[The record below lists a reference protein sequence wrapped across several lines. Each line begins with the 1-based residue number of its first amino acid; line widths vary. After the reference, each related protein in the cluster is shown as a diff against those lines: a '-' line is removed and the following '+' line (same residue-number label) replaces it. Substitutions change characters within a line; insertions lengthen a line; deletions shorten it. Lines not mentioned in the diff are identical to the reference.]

1 MNDKRKKDLHELE
14 RIIGYRFKNI
24 VFLNTAM
31 THSSFGNGQEVEFQH
46 NERME
51 FLGDSILSLIIS
63 LHLFNNITDMTE
75 GQLTR
80 ARANIV
86 CEQSLANAAASINLG
101 AYIYMSKGEENT
113 GGRERVSILADA
125 MEALIASV
133 YLDGGFL
140 SAEKFVLS
148 IMKDIIESSI
158 DNKIFNDYKSF
169 FQEYTQKNNLGPI
182 KYLQTSETGPDHLK
196 KFSMALLL
204 GGKVV
209 GTGKGNSKKD
219 AQQSAA
225 KNAIDNMRL
234 LDE

>member
-31 THSSFGNGQEVEFQH
+31 THSSFGNGQEINFQH

-86 CEQSLANAAASINLG
+86 CEQSLAGAAASIDLG
-101 AYIYMSKGEENT
+101 TYIYMSKGEENT

-169 FQEYTQKNNLGPI
+169 FQEYSQKNNLGPI

-219 AQQSAA
+219 AQQAAA